1 MRPEMPAGSLEPMRP
16 DPCVKGARPSVVAHF
31 QCAPSRSTP
40 AFGSGH
46 LDLQISRPALRPHVL
61 RLSLPARWCSELV
74 AGGWMAADYPTDKI
88 RNVVLLGHSHDGKTT
103 LAEAMLFAS
112 GAVPR
117 QGSTDQQTATMD
129 FEPEEQRRKI
139 SINLG
144 VGFAEHGGF
153 KINILDAPG
162 FFDFT
167 GQVLSGLRAA
177 EGAVVVVGAS
187 GQLAVGTEIA
197 WEHCN
202 RTSKPRIVVVNKLDK
217 EHSDFY
223 GAVG

>member
-1 MRPEMPAGSLEPMRP
+1 
-16 DPCVKGARPSVVAHF
+16 
-31 QCAPSRSTP
+31 
-40 AFGSGH
+40 
-46 LDLQISRPALRPHVL
+46 
-61 RLSLPARWCSELV
+61 
-74 AGGWMAADYPTDKI
+74 MAADYPTEKI

-144 VGFAEHGGF
+144 VGFAEHAGF

-162 FFDFT
+162 FFDFA
-167 GQVLSGLRAA
+167 GQALRGLGAA
-177 EGAVVVVGAS
+177 RS
-187 GQLAVGTEIA
+187 GQMAVGTEIA
-197 WEHCN
+197 WELCN
-202 RTSKPRIVVVNKLDK
+202 RTDKPRLVVVNKLDK

-223 GAVG
+223 GAVSAMREHLSQRPY